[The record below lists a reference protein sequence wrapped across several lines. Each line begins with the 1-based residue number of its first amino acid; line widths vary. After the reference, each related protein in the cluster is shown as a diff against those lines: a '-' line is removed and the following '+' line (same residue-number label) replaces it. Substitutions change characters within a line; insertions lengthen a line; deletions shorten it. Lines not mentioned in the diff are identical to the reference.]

1 MTLTA
6 HLVKAA
12 NVLSTV
18 AIFAVAFVYGTI
30 FAHPSVIDI
39 EKRHQTLLSPHPY
52 VVTGFWTLEL
62 ILLVGFCIVQY
73 RSALNKPIVE
83 GVFVWLAVANVLIIA
98 WTFLWLKEKLVLTAV
113 VIFIQW
119 VVLQL
124 PLRNFNRHIA
134 LQSPLH
140 NDNVAYFFVRVPM
153 SLYAGWALVDVF
165 YNVAV
170 AYTRAPPDDQ
180 PATYKILAMVFLV
193 LIGLGGA
200 KARKDVYYITSMA
213 VYLLGIGINQFHQP
227 LVASAA
233 LVIGFL
239 GLGTAALYKLH
250 LWRRTH
256 EQAPLLGRVY

>member
-6 HLVKAA
+6 HLIKAA

-18 AIFAVAFVYGTI
+18 ALFVVASVYGT
-30 FAHPSVIDI
+30 FLAHPSIIDI
-39 EKRHQTLLSPHPY
+39 EKRHQTLLSPHLY
-52 VVTGFWTLEL
+52 VVIGFWTLEV

-73 RSALNKPIVE
+73 RPSLNKPIVE
-83 GVFVWLAVANVLIIA
+83 GVYVWLAVANILIIA
-98 WTFLWLKEKLVLTAV
+98 WTFLWLQEKLVLAAV

-124 PLRNFNRHIA
+124 PLRNFNQHIA

-170 AYTRAPPDDQ
+170 AYTHAPPDDQ

-213 VYLLGIGINQFHQP
+213 VYLLGIGIHQFHEP
-227 LVASAA
+227 LIAATA

-239 GLGTAALYKLH
+239 GLGTAGLYKLH